1 MIIAGKVRR
10 ISLEKLGDW
19 NESEFVVT
27 LQVAN
32 TELSFPVTREEVG
45 NYRVDDFL
53 AFDLRAIRLKE
64 INKSKPE
71 DAKFSQSLY
80 DRQSRV
86 QEFERQAG
94 IQNVINNNPEYVDEN
109 YDDDNYDDYDDHDKD
124 EATEEPEET
133 TSSQQNTVAILRNT
147 NQFNEQNSVSQDDTE
162 TVEDIM
168 NNDDEMSDE
177 EIAARVGKRD
187 ESEIDTEPIV
197 PPRVDTMDPGTITE
211 ADYQKASQNQQNN
224 TDETNKEEDTQE
236 QNNEEEPD
244 NQLETDDEE
253 GEAIDDLDEDE
264 TDDEGMNVAT
274 GGLFNGDQDYGDQS
288 DDEDE

>member
-109 YDDDNYDDYDDHDKD
+109 YDDNYDDYDDHDED
-124 EATEEPEET
+124 EATKESEET
-133 TSSQQNTVAILRNT
+133 TSGQQNTVAIPRNT
-147 NQFNEQNSVSQDDTE
+147 NRFNEQNSVSQDDTE

-211 ADYQKASQNQQNN
+211 VDYQKASQDQQDN

-236 QNNEEEPD
+236 QNNEEKPA

-253 GEAIDDLDEDE
+253 GEPIDNLDEDE
-264 TDDEGMNVAT
+264 TDDEEMNEAT

>member
-109 YDDDNYDDYDDHDKD
+109 YEDDNYDDYDDHDED
-124 EATEEPEET
+124 ETTEEPEET
-133 TSSQQNTVAILRNT
+133 TSSQQNTVAIPRNT
-147 NQFNEQNSVSQDDTE
+147 NQFNEQNSISQDDTE

-187 ESEIDTEPIV
+187 ESEIDTDPIV
-197 PPRVDTMDPGTITE
+197 PPRVDTMDLGTITE

-224 TDETNKEEDTQE
+224 TDETNKEDTQE
-236 QNNEEEPD
+236 QNNEKEPD

-253 GEAIDDLDEDE
+253 GEPIDDLDEDE

>member
-109 YDDDNYDDYDDHDKD
+109 YEDDNYDDYDDHDED
-124 EATEEPEET
+124 ETTEEPEET
-133 TSSQQNTVAILRNT
+133 TSSQQNTVAIPRNT

-187 ESEIDTEPIV
+187 ESEIDTDPIV
-197 PPRVDTMDPGTITE
+197 PPRVDTMDLGTITE

-224 TDETNKEEDTQE
+224 TDETNKEDTQE

-244 NQLETDDEE
+244 NQL
-253 GEAIDDLDEDE
+253 E

>member
-109 YDDDNYDDYDDHDKD
+109 YEDDNYDDYDDHDED
-124 EATEEPEET
+124 ETTEEPEET
-133 TSSQQNTVAILRNT
+133 TSSQQNTVAIPRNT

-187 ESEIDTEPIV
+187 ESEIDTDPIV
-197 PPRVDTMDPGTITE
+197 PPRVDTMDLGTITE

-224 TDETNKEEDTQE
+224 TDETNKEDTQE

>member
-109 YDDDNYDDYDDHDKD
+109 YEDDNYDDYDDHDED
-124 EATEEPEET
+124 ETTEEPEET
-133 TSSQQNTVAILRNT
+133 TSSQQNTVAIPRNT

-187 ESEIDTEPIV
+187 ESEIDTDPIV
-197 PPRVDTMDPGTITE
+197 PPRVDTMDLGTITE

-224 TDETNKEEDTQE
+224 TDETNKEDTQE
-236 QNNEEEPD
+236 QNNEKEPD

-253 GEAIDDLDEDE
+253 GEPIDDLDEDE

>member
-94 IQNVINNNPEYVDEN
+94 IQTVINNNPEYVDDD
-109 YDDDNYDDYDDHDKD
+109 YDDNYDDYDDHDED
-124 EATEEPEET
+124 ETTEEPEET
-133 TSSQQNTVAILRNT
+133 TSNQQNTVAIPRNT
-147 NQFNEQNSVSQDDTE
+147 NQFNEQNSVSQDDNE
-162 TVEDIM
+162 TIEDIM

-211 ADYQKASQNQQNN
+211 ADYQKASQNQQDN
-224 TDETNKEEDTQE
+224 TNETDREEDTQE

-253 GEAIDDLDEDE
+253 GEVIDDLDEDE
-264 TDDEGMNVAT
+264 ADDEEMNVAP

>member
-109 YDDDNYDDYDDHDKD
+109 YDDDNYDDYDDHDED
-124 EATEEPEET
+124 ETTEEPEET

-147 NQFNEQNSVSQDDTE
+147 NQFNEQNSISQDDTE

-211 ADYQKASQNQQNN
+211 ADYQKASQNQQDN
-224 TDETNKEEDTQE
+224 TDETNKEDTQE

-253 GEAIDDLDEDE
+253 GEAIDDLD
-264 TDDEGMNVAT
+264 DEGMNVAT

>member
-133 TSSQQNTVAILRNT
+133 TSSQQNTVAIPRNT
-147 NQFNEQNSVSQDDTE
+147 NRFNEQNSVSQDDTE

-211 ADYQKASQNQQNN
+211 ADYQKAYQNQQDN
-224 TDETNKEEDTQE
+224 TDETNKEDTQE

>member
-109 YDDDNYDDYDDHDKD
+109 YDDNYDDYDDHDED
-124 EATEEPEET
+124 ETTEEPEET
-133 TSSQQNTVAILRNT
+133 TSSQQNTVAIPRNT
-147 NQFNEQNSVSQDDTE
+147 NRFNEQNSVSQDDTE

-211 ADYQKASQNQQNN
+211 VDYQKASQDQQDN

-236 QNNEEEPD
+236 QNNEEKPA

-253 GEAIDDLDEDE
+253 GEPIDNLDEDE
-264 TDDEGMNVAT
+264 TDDEEMNEAT

>member
-109 YDDDNYDDYDDHDKD
+109 YDDDNYDDYDDHDED
-124 EATEEPEET
+124 ETTEEPEET
-133 TSSQQNTVAILRNT
+133 TSSQQNTVAIPRNT
-147 NQFNEQNSVSQDDTE
+147 NQFNEQNSISQDDTE

-187 ESEIDTEPIV
+187 ESEIDTDPIV
-197 PPRVDTMDPGTITE
+197 PPRVDTMDLGTITE

-224 TDETNKEEDTQE
+224 TDETNKEDTQE
-236 QNNEEEPD
+236 QNNEKEPD

-253 GEAIDDLDEDE
+253 GEPIDDLDEDE